1 VAWREGLNESF
12 SLQNSTFWYNVRP
25 YTYEFL
31 QRMSQIYEVFLFT
44 MADGHYANYFFNVL
58 NERTGNCIT
67 GVFSREHCIQLYKAV
82 FLKDLEIVAN
92 RNLKDMVLL
101 DNTTISFGFHLNN
114 GVPILTYD
122 NDPED
127 M

>member
-1 VAWREGLNESF
+1 
-12 SLQNSTFWYNVRP
+12 
-25 YTYEFL
+25 
-31 QRMSQIYEVFLFT
+31 MSQIYEVFLFT
-44 MADGHYANYFFNVL
+44 TADSHYANYFL
-58 NERTGNCIT
+58 NLLNGRTGNSIT
-67 GVFSREHCIQLYKAV
+67 GVFSREHCVNLYKSI

-92 RNLKDMVLL
+92 RSLKDMVLV
-101 DNTTISFGFHLNN
+101 DNTAMSFGFHLEN